1 MSRSVFVTRFLQL
14 SLMIVASLSYP
25 RQACAQT
32 AADSAFQR
40 GDFAAAAAQYEKI
53 VARDTANGAA
63 WFGLAASDM
72 STGNL
77 SRARE
82 ALLHARTL
90 NFRPV
95 AVRYRLSRILAREGK
110 SAQAIAML
118 DTAAVMAGGGFT
130 KQQVDAE
137 KDFDSIRNDPAL
149 AKLLDRLVALRY
161 PCRSAPE
168 AHQFDF
174 WIGQWDVTPW
184 TGIVGGPPG
193 FNDVHPILESCVV
206 FENWKAGGG
215 GEGKSFNYYDPN
227 LKKWRQIWR
236 DDAGS
241 ALDYTGEFRDG
252 AMRFTGWTLNRQGA
266 RVEQK
271 LTFTPYGKDTVRQ
284 TFEASSDGGKT
295 WAVTFD
301 GRYVRRK

>member
-1 MSRSVFVTRFLQL
+1 MRRSI
-14 SLMIVASLSYP
+14 SIVVLAFISFARPASGQS
-25 RQACAQT
+25 

-40 GDFAAAAAQYEKI
+40 GDFVVAAAAYEQI
-53 VARDTANGAA
+53 VARDTSNGAA
-63 WFGLAASDM
+63 WFGLAASDQA
-72 STGNL
+72 TGNL
-77 SRARE
+77 TRARE
-82 ALLHARTL
+82 ALGHARAL
-90 NFRPV
+90 NYRPV
-95 AVRYRLSRILAREGK
+95 AVRYRLARIYAREGK

-149 AKLLDRLVALRY
+149 TKLLDRLVAMRY
-161 PCRSAPE
+161 PCRSMPE

-184 TGIVGGPPG
+184 SGIVAGPPG
-193 FNDVHPILESCVV
+193 FNDVHAILESCVV
-206 FENWKAGGG
+206 FENWRAGGG
-215 GEGKSFNYYDPN
+215 GEGKSFNYYDTN
-227 LKKWRQIWR
+227 LSKWRQVWR

-241 ALDYTGEFRDG
+241 SLDYTGEFRDG
-252 AMRFTGWTLNRQGA
+252 AMRFTGWTLNAQGK

-284 TFEASSDGGKT
+284 TFEASNDGGKT
-295 WAVTFD
+295 WSVTFD